1 MGKEKNAEKCTGPMP
16 EPEPKTKKYRT
27 RSGNAKTKPW
37 NTPTKSIQEFEQFT
51 EDHTNTS
58 KTKAPLSE
66 VLKSLIV
73 IDKYKV
79 LYCRTGKT
87 GSWTTMQLLY
97 NLELGTNMSRR
108 EVRKFAREKRLPI
121 LSDFSEEDIWLRLAT
136 YKKFLVARNPLER
149 LASVWSG
156 FFVTY
161 PVYGWNEKYSSMMET
176 ICPEMKTKKIT
187 CNKTI
192 EIKWKGN
199 QTHQLVPFK
208 AFAKAVAASANRTE
222 FQNQHWKP
230 ISEICSPCQ
239 ITCNKTIEIKW
250 KGNQTHQLVPFK
262 AFAKAVAAS
271 ANRTEFQNQH
281 WKPISEICSPC
292 QIHYDFVGHMENL
305 AEDLNTFFRHDVGV
319 VGRDNIFPQR
329 KPRIGDQML
338 HKDFQKVSIEDM
350 NNLYERHNYY
360 KDPSSEEKKDFLQT
374 IHFIF

>member
-1 MGKEKNAEKCTGPMP
+1 
-16 EPEPKTKKYRT
+16 
-27 RSGNAKTKPW
+27 
-37 NTPTKSIQEFEQFT
+37 
-51 EDHTNTS
+51 
-58 KTKAPLSE
+58 
-66 VLKSLIV
+66 
-73 IDKYKV
+73 
-79 LYCRTGKT
+79 
-87 GSWTTMQLLY
+87 MQLLY

-239 ITCNKTIEIKW
+239 I
-250 KGNQTHQLVPFK
+250 
-262 AFAKAVAAS
+262 
-271 ANRTEFQNQH
+271 
-281 WKPISEICSPC
+281 
-292 QIHYDFVGHMENL
+292 HYDFVGHMENL

-350 NNLYERHNYY
+350 NNLYERY
-360 KDPSSEEKKDFLQT
+360 KDEYGFFGYSFENDLQRLAKASVRK
-374 IHFIF
+374 